1 MTKVSAKKPQLPAP
15 FPPTLNQ
22 LPDLDLHYKPG
33 SSRPTRR
40 RIRSPARVR
49 RVVAP
54 VGKRSRPETPLLKW
68 KVDDPGSGGD
78 GVQME
83 EDEKKLA
90 MEKRQR
96 GRFRGS
102 KGRKVVVSARKLA
115 AGIWRLQLQEAVASE
130 GRNGGDQRRTEDL
143 LGFQPRNGHSGV
155 SAFHP
160 DDKIAF
166 NSEMNDLLHSPHSV
180 SDSRNGRLCKFEPSF
195 RYLNSAMEGATKWEP
210 ACLKTSVEAR
220 QIYNQMRLVDQQG
233 AVSALSALEAELEQA
248 HLRIEELQAER
259 NASKKKLEYFLR
271 KVSEEKALWRSR
283 EHEKVRAFIDD
294 IKAELNR
301 EKKTRQRVEMINS
314 KLVNELADA
323 KLSAKRFMQDCEKER
338 KERSLVEEVC
348 DELAKEI
355 GEDKARIES
364 LKRETLKLRDEVDE
378 ERRMLQMAEVW
389 REERVQ
395 MKLVDAKV
403 ALEEKYSQMRNLVAD
418 LEDFLR
424 LRSETS
430 DVSEMKKA
438 LLLREAAATV
448 NIQDVTEFVYEPSNP
463 DDIFSVFEDVNF
475 GESNERE
482 IGQCITYSPPNHASK
497 VQTASLEANM
507 TDRIGIQKHTNSFIA
522 HNGIGDIEEDES
534 GWETVSHLE
543 DQGSSNSP
551 EESIASVT
559 KNRRESNA
567 SVSGTEWEGNGGG
580 DSPVTEISE
589 VCSVP
594 SKQLKKISSI
604 ARLWKSCSNNEGYK
618 LISLEGINA
627 RLSNGRLSSASILS
641 ADGGSVRSGISPP
654 ELTGQWSSPDSGNGH
669 ATRGKKGCIPRNTI
683 KGSLKAKLLEARME
697 SHKVQLRQVL
707 KQKI

>member
-1 MTKVSAKKPQLPAP
+1 MTKVSPKKPQLPAP

-22 LPDLDLHYKPG
+22 LPDLDLHYRPG
-33 SSRPTRR
+33 STRPTRR
-40 RIRSPARVR
+40 RIRSPARLR

-68 KVDDPGSGGD
+68 KIDDSGSGAN
-78 GVQME
+78 GVQQE
-83 EDEKKLA
+83 EDEKRLPL
-90 MEKRQR
+90 ESSQR
-96 GRFRGS
+96 GRFPGC

-115 AGIWRLQLQEAVASE
+115 AGIWRLQLQEAAASE
-130 GRNGGDQRRTEDL
+130 GRNGGQRRREDL
-143 LGFQPRNGHSGV
+143 VGFQPRTGHL
-155 SAFHP
+155 AQTLHP
-160 DDKIAF
+160 DEKIAF
-166 NSEMNDLLHSPHSV
+166 NSEMNDLLHSPRSV
-180 SDSRNGRLCKFEPSF
+180 SDSRNRLLCKFEPSF
-195 RYLNSAMEGATKWEP
+195 RYSNSAMEGATKWEP
-210 ACLKTSVEAR
+210 ACLKTPVEAR
-220 QIYNQMRLVDQQG
+220 QIYNQMRLLDQQG
-233 AVSALSALEAELEQA
+233 AVLALSTLESELEQA
-248 HLRIEELQAER
+248 HLQIEELQAER

-271 KVSEEKALWRSR
+271 KVAEEKALWRSR
-283 EHEKVRAFIDD
+283 EHEKIRACVDD

-301 EKKTRQRVEMINS
+301 EKKTRQRMEMINS

-323 KLSAKRFMQDCEKER
+323 KLSVKRFMQDYEKER

-348 DELAKEI
+348 DELAKEV
-355 GEDKARIES
+355 GEDKARIEA
-364 LKRETLKLRDEVDE
+364 LKRESMKLRDEADE

-424 LRSETS
+424 LKSETP

-438 LLLREAAATV
+438 LLLREAAASV

-482 IGQCITYSPPNHASK
+482 IGQCVAYSPPCHASK
-497 VQTASLEANM
+497 VETASLEANV
-507 TDRIGIQKHTNSFIA
+507 TDRIGIQRHTDSFVARNS
-522 HNGIGDIEEDES
+522 GIEEDES

-551 EESIASVT
+551 EQSVASIK
-559 KNRRESNA
+559 KNNRESYA
-567 SVSGTEWEGNGGG
+567 SVSGIEWEGNGGG
-580 DSPVTEISE
+580 DSPLTEISE

-627 RLSNGRLSSASILS
+627 RLSNGRLSSASIFS

-654 ELTGQWSSPDSGNGH
+654 ELAGQWSSPDSGNGH
-669 ATRGKKGCIPRNTI
+669 TTRGKKGCIPRNTI

-707 KQKI
+707 KHKI

>member
-1 MTKVSAKKPQLPAP
+1 
-15 FPPTLNQ
+15 
-22 LPDLDLHYKPG
+22 
-33 SSRPTRR
+33 
-40 RIRSPARVR
+40 
-49 RVVAP
+49 
-54 VGKRSRPETPLLKW
+54 
-68 KVDDPGSGGD
+68 
-78 GVQME
+78 
-83 EDEKKLA
+83 
-90 MEKRQR
+90 
-96 GRFRGS
+96 
-102 KGRKVVVSARKLA
+102 
-115 AGIWRLQLQEAVASE
+115 
-130 GRNGGDQRRTEDL
+130 
-143 LGFQPRNGHSGV
+143 
-155 SAFHP
+155 
-160 DDKIAF
+160 
-166 NSEMNDLLHSPHSV
+166 
-180 SDSRNGRLCKFEPSF
+180 
-195 RYLNSAMEGATKWEP
+195 MEGATKWEP
-210 ACLKTSVEAR
+210 AFVKTPVEAR
-220 QIYNQMRLVDQQG
+220 QIYNQVRLLDQQVG
-233 AVSALSALEAELEQA
+233 AVSAMSALESELEQA
-248 HLRIEELQAER
+248 HFRIEELQAER
-259 NASKKKLEYFLR
+259 NASKKKLEYFWR
-271 KVSEEKALWRSR
+271 KVGEEKALWRSR

-294 IKAELNR
+294 ITAELNR
-301 EKKTRQRVEMINS
+301 EKKTRQRVEIINS

-323 KLSAKRFMQDCEKER
+323 KLSAKRFMQDYEKER

-355 GEDKARIES
+355 GEDKAKIDA
-364 LKRETLKLRDEVDE
+364 LKRESMKLREEVEE

-424 LRSETS
+424 SRSATP

-438 LLLREAAATV
+438 LLLREAAASV

-482 IGQCITYSPPNHASK
+482 ISQCVGYSPASHASK
-497 VQTASLEANM
+497 VQTTSLEATVTN
-507 TDRIGIQKHTNSFIA
+507 RIAIQRHSNSYIA
-522 HNGIGDIEEDES
+522 HNGDIEEDES

-551 EESIASVT
+551 EESIACVK
-559 KNRRESNA
+559 KNHRESNA

-580 DSPVTEISE
+580 DSPISE

-618 LISLEGINA
+618 LISLEGING

-654 ELTGQWSSPDSGNGH
+654 ELAGQWSSPDSGNAH
-669 ATRGKKGCIPRNTI
+669 TTRGKKGCIPRNTL

>member
-1 MTKVSAKKPQLPAP
+1 MTKVSPKKPQLPAP

-22 LPDLDLHYKPG
+22 LPDLDLHYRPG

-49 RVVAP
+49 RVVA
-54 VGKRSRPETPLLKW
+54 RSRPETPLLKW
-68 KVDDPGSGGD
+68 KIDDAGSGAN
-78 GVQME
+78 GVQQE
-83 EDEKKLA
+83 EDEKRLPL
-90 MEKRQR
+90 ESSQR
-96 GRFRGS
+96 GRIRGC

-115 AGIWRLQLQEAVASE
+115 AGIWRLQLQEAAASE
-130 GRNGGDQRRTEDL
+130 GRNGGQGRTEDL
-143 LGFQPRNGHSGV
+143 VGFQPRTGHL
-155 SAFHP
+155 APALHP
-160 DDKIAF
+160 DEKIAF

-180 SDSRNGRLCKFEPSF
+180 SDSRNRLLCKFEPSF
-195 RYLNSAMEGATKWEP
+195 RYSNSAMEGATKWEP
-210 ACLKTSVEAR
+210 ACLKTPVE
-220 QIYNQMRLVDQQG
+220 
-233 AVSALSALEAELEQA
+233 
-248 HLRIEELQAER
+248 IEELQAER

-271 KVSEEKALWRSR
+271 KVAEEKTLWRSR
-283 EHEKVRAFIDD
+283 EHEKIRACVDD

-323 KLSAKRFMQDCEKER
+323 KLSVKRFMQDYEKER

-348 DELAKEI
+348 DELAKEV
-355 GEDKARIES
+355 GEDKARIEA
-364 LKRETLKLRDEVDE
+364 LKRESMKLRDEADE

-424 LRSETS
+424 LKSETP

-438 LLLREAAATV
+438 LLLREAAASV

-482 IGQCITYSPPNHASK
+482 TGQCVAYSPPCHASK
-497 VQTASLEANM
+497 VETASLEANV
-507 TDRIGIQKHTNSFIA
+507 TDRIGIQRHTDSFVARNS
-522 HNGIGDIEEDES
+522 GIEEDES

-543 DQGSSNSP
+543 DQGSSNNSP
-551 EESIASVT
+551 EQSVASIK
-559 KNRRESNA
+559 KNHRESNA
-567 SVSGTEWEGNGGG
+567 SVSGIEWEGNGGG
-580 DSPVTEISE
+580 DSPLTEISE

-627 RLSNGRLSSASILS
+627 RLSNGRLSSASIFS

-654 ELTGQWSSPDSGNGH
+654 ELAGQWSSPDSGNGH
-669 ATRGKKGCIPRNTI
+669 TTRGKKGCIPRNTI

-707 KQKI
+707 KHKI

>member
-1 MTKVSAKKPQLPAP
+1 MMKVSSKKPQHPAP
-15 FPPTLNQ
+15 FPPALNQ
-22 LPDLDLHYKPG
+22 LPDLDLQCRPP
-33 SSRPTRR
+33 SSRATRR
-40 RIRSPARVR
+40 TIRSPARVR
-49 RVVAP
+49 RLSVP

-68 KVDDPGSGGD
+68 KIEEPENEYYE
-78 GVQME
+78 VQE
-83 EDEKKLA
+83 EDEKKLPL
-90 MEKRQR
+90 ETSQR
-96 GRFRGS
+96 GRCRGT

-130 GRNGGDQRRTEDL
+130 GRNGGLRRREDL
-143 LGFQPRNGHSGV
+143 LGFQPRIGHIG
-155 SAFHP
+155 APALHP
-160 DDKIAF
+160 EVKIAF
-166 NSEMNDLLHSPHSV
+166 NSEMNDLLHSPRSV
-180 SDSRNGRLCKFEPSF
+180 SDSRNGPLCKFEPSL
-195 RYLNSAMEGATKWEP
+195 RYSNTAMEGATKWEP
-210 ACLKTSVEAR
+210 ACLKTPVEAR
-220 QIYNQMRLVDQQG
+220 QIYSQMRLLDQQG
-233 AVSALSALEAELEQA
+233 AASGLSALEAELEQA
-248 HLRIEELQAER
+248 HLQIEELQAER

-314 KLVNELADA
+314 KLVNELSDA
-323 KLSAKRFMQDCEKER
+323 KLFAKQFMQDYEKER

-355 GEDKARIES
+355 GDDKARIEA
-364 LKRETLKLRDEVDE
+364 LKRDSMKFREEVDE

-424 LRSETS
+424 SKSATP

-438 LLLREAAATV
+438 LLLREAAASV
-448 NIQDVTEFVYEPSNP
+448 NIQEVTEFVYEPSNP

-475 GESNERE
+475 GESNKRE
-482 IGQCITYSPPNHASK
+482 TGQCIAYSPTSNASK
-497 VQTASLEANM
+497 VQTASLEANA
-507 TDRIGIQKHTNSFIA
+507 TDRIGIQKHTNLFID
-522 HNGIGDIEEDES
+522 HNGGIEEDES
-534 GWETVSHLE
+534 GWETASHLE
-543 DQGSSNSP
+543 DQGSSNSL
-551 EESIASVT
+551 EESIASVK
-559 KNRRESNA
+559 KNHRESNA
-567 SVSGTEWEGNGGG
+567 SLSGNEWEGNGGG
-580 DSPVTEISE
+580 YSPVSDISE

-618 LISLEGINA
+618 LISLEGING

-641 ADGGSVRSGISPP
+641 ADGGSMRSGISPP
-654 ELTGQWSSPDSGNGH
+654 ELAGQWSSPDSSNVHGMQ
-669 ATRGKKGCIPRNTI
+669 GKKGCIPRNTI

-707 KQKI
+707 RQKI

>member
-22 LPDLDLHYKPG
+22 LPDLDLHYRPG
-33 SSRPTRR
+33 SSRATRR

-68 KVDDPGSGGD
+68 KIEDPGSEAN
-78 GVQME
+78 GVQQE
-83 EDEKKLA
+83 EDEKKLPL
-90 MEKRQR
+90 ESSQR

-102 KGRKVVVSARKLA
+102 KGRKAVVSARKLA

-130 GRNGGDQRRTEDL
+130 GRNGGHRRTEDL
-143 LGFQPRNGHSGV
+143 LGFQPRTGHSG
-155 SAFHP
+155 APALHP

-166 NSEMNDLLHSPHSV
+166 NSEMNDLLHSPCSV
-180 SDSRNGRLCKFEPSF
+180 SDSRNGLLCKLEPSF
-195 RYLNSAMEGATKWEP
+195 RYSNSAMEGATKWEP
-210 ACLKTSVEAR
+210 ACLKTPVEAR
-220 QIYNQMRLVDQQG
+220 QIYNQMRLLDQQG
-233 AVSALSALEAELEQA
+233 AASALSALEAELEQA

-271 KVSEEKALWRSR
+271 KVGDEKALWRSR

-301 EKKTRQRVEMINS
+301 EKKTRQRLEMINS

-323 KLSAKRFMQDCEKER
+323 KLSVKRLMQDCEKER

-355 GEDKARIES
+355 GEDKARIEA
-364 LKRETLKLRDEVDE
+364 LKRESMKLRDEVDE

-424 LRSETS
+424 SKSETS

-482 IGQCITYSPPNHASK
+482 MGQCVTYSPPNHASK
-497 VQTASLEANM
+497 LQTVGLEANV
-507 TDRIGIQKHTNSFIA
+507 TDRIGIQRQTNSFIA
-522 HNGIGDIEEDES
+522 HNGDIEEDES

-551 EESIASVT
+551 EESIASVK
-559 KNRRESNA
+559 KNHRESNA

-580 DSPVTEISE
+580 DSPSTEISE

-594 SKQLKKISSI
+594 SKQLKKMSSI

-654 ELTGQWSSPDSGNGH
+654 ELAEQWSSPDSGNGH

>member
-1 MTKVSAKKPQLPAP
+1 
-15 FPPTLNQ
+15 
-22 LPDLDLHYKPG
+22 
-33 SSRPTRR
+33 
-40 RIRSPARVR
+40 
-49 RVVAP
+49 
-54 VGKRSRPETPLLKW
+54 
-68 KVDDPGSGGD
+68 
-78 GVQME
+78 
-83 EDEKKLA
+83 
-90 MEKRQR
+90 
-96 GRFRGS
+96 
-102 KGRKVVVSARKLA
+102 
-115 AGIWRLQLQEAVASE
+115 
-130 GRNGGDQRRTEDL
+130 
-143 LGFQPRNGHSGV
+143 
-155 SAFHP
+155 
-160 DDKIAF
+160 
-166 NSEMNDLLHSPHSV
+166 
-180 SDSRNGRLCKFEPSF
+180 
-195 RYLNSAMEGATKWEP
+195 MEGATKWEP
-210 ACLKTSVEAR
+210 AYLKTPVEAR
-220 QIYNQMRLVDQQG
+220 QIYNQMRPLDQQG
-233 AVSALSALEAELEQA
+233 AVSALSALDTELEQA

-259 NASKKKLEYFLR
+259 NASKKKLEYFWR
-271 KVSEEKALWRSR
+271 KVGEEKALWRSR

-301 EKKTRQRVEMINS
+301 EKKARQRVEMINS

-323 KLSAKRFMQDCEKER
+323 KLSVKRFMQDYEKER

-355 GEDKARIES
+355 GEDKARIEA
-364 LKRETLKLRDEVDE
+364 LKRETMKFREEVDE

-403 ALEEKYSQMRNLVAD
+403 ALEEKYSQMRNLIAD

-424 LRSETS
+424 SRSTNP

-438 LLLREAAATV
+438 LLLREAAASV

-482 IGQCITYSPPNHASK
+482 IGQCAAYSPASHASE
-497 VQTASLEANM
+497 VPIASVEANV
-507 TDRIGIQKHTNSFIA
+507 TDRIGIRRHTNLFIA
-522 HNGIGDIEEDES
+522 HNGDIEEDES

-551 EESIASVT
+551 EESIASV
-559 KNRRESNA
+559 KQNHRESNA
-567 SVSGTEWEGNGGG
+567 SVSGIEWEGNGGG
-580 DSPVTEISE
+580 DSPLTEISE

-604 ARLWKSCSNNEGYK
+604 ARLWKSCSNNDGYK
-618 LISLEGINA
+618 LISLEGING

-641 ADGGSVRSGISPP
+641 GDGGSVRSGISPP
-654 ELTGQWSSPDSGNGH
+654 ELAGQWSSPDSGNAH
-669 ATRGKKGCIPRNTI
+669 VTRGKKGCIPRHTI